1 MYNKVYP
8 LLVGASLMLGS
19 LSLQAQ
25 DRERIDRY
33 VDNGETWLSDRLQ
46 MHWRTHATQQFM
58 NGEVYDHCG
67 GDSAAVPTLQING
80 ARSHVTPYKR
90 PTLEQLEPRQEDP
103 RGMYLQNSK
112 LPGEPYEWVA
122 LSQTGNI
129 IGSINLEICGLALDA
144 ANRWQQTGEL
154 KYASAAWHVLDTYMQ
169 GVLHTEMP
177 IDMNH
182 GHMQTLYGLQ
192 THEVIHEDALPR
204 LCLIYKVL
212 RDGGYLKQVA
222 GQQDLEQIYEAA
234 FKHWADIIEQNGVP
248 HNNWDLMQ
256 ARYIFNVGQILKPNS
271 AYPDGKGQEH
281 YFAIV
286 ETGKSIRQWSLKALT
301 EFGYDPDNGI
311 WCECPGYSQV
321 VLGDL
326 AEFVRLYREQLG
338 RDLTQQLP
346 IIVKAARNNVEYL
359 FPDSMTI
366 GFGDTHPSRLKQ
378 EIYDKLG
385 IDFATLHPSR
395 TFAAPRTSWLIQR
408 NGMDRLGS
416 LAFALNGS
424 DGNHMHANGPSLELY
439 GRGLRLAPD
448 AGIGYALY
456 SGDDY
461 HEWYSQFPSH
471 NTVCVDGISTY
482 AVMKSNHPF
491 EILQNDELQVAGTDI
506 TAQVSEV
513 YMFEPETRSDQQRL
527 VLLVTTGPTTG
538 YFVDVFRSRRQDGQD
553 KTHDYFYHNMGQ
565 SMHTMDASTDQLL
578 PMQPTQELAFAG
590 AHLYAYS
597 YMYDKMRSQTAANLK
612 VTYTVHPDEQYMTP
626 RARQLWADG
635 DVTMTQWTRGEQER
649 AIIQC
654 LSPTTEGLSRV
665 ADMPY
670 NIREQATLTF
680 VARQYGEAWQR
691 PFVSVFEPS
700 STAKPGT
707 VRSVGYPEVKVLD
720 KSTESAVAILV
731 EHHDGTRQL
740 IVSTDNDQA
749 RVKVLGKVYNG
760 RVNVASL

>member
-1 MYNKVYP
+1 MNKIKLFLTTTV
-8 LLVGASLMLGS
+8 LMLGTS
-19 LSLQAQ
+19 LLQAQ
-25 DRERIDRY
+25 QNDRLEQY
-33 VDNGETWLSDRLQ
+33 VDRGETWLSDRLQ
-46 MHWRTHATQQFM
+46 MHWNTHATRQYM
-58 NGEVYDHCG
+58 KGESYDHCG
-67 GDSAAVPTLQING
+67 GDSAAVPTLQIDG
-80 ARSHVTPYKR
+80 TRSHVTRYKR
-90 PTLEQLEPRQEDP
+90 PSLDELTPRQEDP
-103 RGMYLQNSK
+103 RGMYLRNRD
-112 LPGEPYEWVA
+112 LPGEPYEWCHIS
-122 LSQTGNI
+122 LTGRI
-129 IGSINLEICGLALDA
+129 VGSINLEICGLALEA
-144 ANRWQQTGEL
+144 ANRWQQTGNQ

-169 GVLHTEMP
+169 GVLYTEMP
-177 IDMNH
+177 FDMNH

-192 THEVIHEDALPR
+192 THEVIHEDVISK
-204 LCLIYKVL
+204 LCLVYKVL
-212 RDGGYLKQVA
+212 RDGGYLKQVSR
-222 GQQDLEQIYEAA
+222 QQELEQIYEAA

-271 AYPDGKGQEH
+271 AYADGKGQEH

-286 ETGKSIRQWSLKALT
+286 ETGQSIRQWSLKTLT
-301 EFGYDPDNGI
+301 EYGYDQDNGI

-346 IIVKAARNNVEYL
+346 IIVKAAHNNVEYL

-366 GFGDTHPSRLKQ
+366 GFGDTHPSRLKS

-385 IDFATLHPSR
+385 IDFASLHPSR
-395 TFAAPRTSWLIQR
+395 TFAAPKTSWLIQR

-416 LAFALNGS
+416 LAFAINGS

-439 GRGLRLAPD
+439 GRGMRLAPD
-448 AGIGYALY
+448 AGIGYSLY

-471 NTVCVDGISTY
+471 NTVCVDGVSSY

-491 EILQNDELQVAGTDI
+491 EILQNRDLTIAGTDL

-527 VLLVTTGPTTG
+527 VILVTTGRETG
-538 YFVDVFRSRRQDGQD
+538 YFVDLFRSRRQDGQD
-553 KTHDYFYHNMGQ
+553 KMHDYFYHNMGQ
-565 SMHTMDASTDQLL
+565 IMHTLDAQTDELL

-597 YMYDKMRSQTAANLK
+597 YMYDKMLSQTSSDLK
-612 VTYTVHPDEQYMTP
+612 VTYTIHPDQQYMTP

-635 DVTMTQWTRGEQER
+635 DVTMTQWTRGEQNR

-654 LSPTTEGLSRV
+654 LSPTTEGLSRIQ
-665 ADMPY
+665 DMPY

-680 VARQYGEAWQR
+680 VARQYGEAWRR

-707 VRSVGYPEVKVLD
+707 VRSVSYPEVQVLD
-720 KSTESAVAILV
+720 QSTESAVAILV
-731 EHHDGTRQL
+731 EHLDGSRQL
-740 IVSTDNDQA
+740 IVSGDNEKA
-749 RVKVLGKVYNG
+749 RIKVMGKVYTG
-760 RVNVASL
+760 RVNIVSL